1 MQLWSRPP
9 ASLPHP
15 RMSPSRTRSWLTA
28 SRHRLALLVLVV
40 GLSSAVAV
48 HHGDPMAMHT
58 SGGVCLAVFAGAMV
72 LASSRS
78 SSGVRLRRP
87 RPVRLRPTSFA
98 LPVQPEPRA
107 RAGPIRLQVMRL

>member
-1 MQLWSRPP
+1 MG
-9 ASLPHP
+9 
-15 RMSPSRTRSWLTA
+15 PSRTRAWLTT
-28 SRHRLALLVLVV
+28 SRHRFVVLVLVA
-40 GLSSAVAV
+40 GLFSAVAV

-72 LASSRS
+72 LASGRS

-87 RPVRLRPTSFA
+87 RPFRLRPSSFA

-107 RAGPIRLQVMRL
+107 RAGPIRLQVIRL